1 MLPQLEENFRI
12 IINRLK
18 NHGMEYFFYFI
29 GTIIFILGMF
39 YDQTFGGKGG
49 RM

>member
-1 MLPQLEENFRI
+1 
-12 IINRLK
+12 
-18 NHGMEYFFYFI
+18 MEYFFYFI